1 MKDKEKFIRGCFEDV
16 CSQVEWK
23 CSILQKGDQIA
34 LIHGEAFIKIGK
46 EYFDI
51 IDEIIKKQL
60 KLFMDNYGK
69 SCAFR

>member
-1 MKDKEKFIRGCFEDV
+1 MQYPAKRRSDSADSWRSFYQNRERI
-16 CSQVEWK
+16 
-23 CSILQKGDQIA
+23 
-34 LIHGEAFIKIGK
+34 
-46 EYFDI
+46 FDI